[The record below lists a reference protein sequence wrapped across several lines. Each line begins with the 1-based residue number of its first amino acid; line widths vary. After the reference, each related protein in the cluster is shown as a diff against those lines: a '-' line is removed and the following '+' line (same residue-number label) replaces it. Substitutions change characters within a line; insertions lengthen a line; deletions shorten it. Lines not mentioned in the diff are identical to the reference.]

1 MVSMVVVLGWRL
13 DLLSEFFSKYNISVI
28 FWFSHSQPIVSPPGL
43 GGSWQSLN
51 SKELGWSGLVCAQVN
66 GARGEQINSGVVRR
80 IFIWSEHGWLV
91 EQSRNTES
99 FRDAL
104 VIFTPDFHPAVPD
117 NPTQLSK
124 PLENAAT
131 GCISGF
137 KMVIKPSVKTKQI
150 NFQMNRIR

>member
-13 DLLSEFFSKYNISVI
+13 DLLSEFFSKYNISD
-28 FWFSHSQPIVSPPGL
+28 FLTHSQLFPLLV
-43 GGSWQSLN
+43 WVAAAQSLH

-131 GCISGF
+131 GCVSGF